1 MANIILAGA
10 AGRMGQAI
18 LNVLPSFRGISLRA
32 AIAEKGHPQDGKP
45 IYKNTRLTSD
55 LSAVINDGDVLVD
68 FTTAEVSINNL
79 KMAAAVKKAAVLGT
93 TGHSPEQRSEILSL
107 SKIVPIV
114 FSPNMSVGVNLMW
127 KLIEE
132 SASALGK
139 DYQIDIVETHHMHK
153 KDAPSG
159 TAKKM
164 LEVVASSG
172 GYNLKKDVFFHVED
186 IGRPASVGETS
197 PAEAGRT
204 KDSKISVKSIREGEV
219 VGDHTILFT
228 SPYERIEITHR
239 AFSRE
244 VFAVGAL
251 RAALWIVDKPAG
263 LYSMSDVLDIVSG

>member
-1 MANIILAGA
+1 MVNIILAGA

-18 LNVLPSFRGISLRA
+18 LNVLPSFRGLSLA
-32 AIAEKGHPQDGKP
+32 GAVAEKGHPKDGKP
-45 IYKNTRLTSD
+45 IYKNTRLSSD
-55 LSAVINDGDVLVD
+55 ISGIINNGDVLVD
-68 FTTAEVSINNL
+68 FTTAEASINNL
-79 KMAAAVKKAAVLGT
+79 KIAAASKKPVVIGT

-107 SKIVPIV
+107 SKIVPVV

-132 SASALGK
+132 SASVLEK
-139 DYQIDIVETHHMHK
+139 DYQIDIIETHHVHK

-164 LEVVASSG
+164 IEAVAASG
-172 GYNLKKDVFFHVED
+172 GYDLKK
-186 IGRPASVGETS
+186 I
-197 PAEAGRT
+197 
-204 KDSKISVKSIREGEV
+204 KVKSIREGEV

-228 SPYERIEITHR
+228 SPYERLEITHR

-244 VFAVGAL
+244 VFAAGAL
-251 RAALWIVDKPAG
+251 RAALWVVDKKAG

>member
-1 MANIILAGA
+1 MVNIILAGA

-18 LNVLPSFRGISLRA
+18 LNVLPSFKGLALCA
-32 AIAEKGHPQDGKP
+32 AVAEKGHPQDGKP
-45 IYKNTRLTSD
+45 IYKNTRLSSD
-55 LSAVINDGDVLVD
+55 LSGIINNGDVLVD
-68 FTTAEVSINNL
+68 FTTAEASINNL
-79 KMAAAVKKAAVLGT
+79 KIAAASKKPVVIGT

-107 SKIVPIV
+107 SKIVPVV

-132 SASALGK
+132 SASVLGK
-139 DYQIDIVETHHMHK
+139 DYQIDIIETHHVHK

-164 LEVVASSG
+164 IEAVAASG
-172 GYNLKKDVFFHVED
+172 GYDLKK
-186 IGRPASVGETS
+186 I
-197 PAEAGRT
+197 
-204 KDSKISVKSIREGEV
+204 KVKSIREGEV

-228 SPYERIEITHR
+228 SPYERLEITHR

-244 VFAVGAL
+244 VFAAGAL
-251 RAALWIVDKPAG
+251 RAALWVVDKKAG